1 MTRFPSG
8 GCWICAVIP
17 HGLRTSFRRPRC
29 SAKDAKERLKIPAKP
44 ENGKRPANHANSR
57 EWWGLTRWKIRHVF
71 FQVISPLPLDFIR
84 VHSHDSGAKSESVLK
99 PLRTLAAS
107 RGFPLLP
114 PNETGGGNE
123 PSACRVLRFC

>member
-44 ENGKRPANHANSR
+44 ENGKRHANHANSR
-57 EWWGLTRWKIRHVF
+57 EWWGLTRWKTRHVF

-84 VHSHDSGAKSESVLK
+84 VHSRDSRAEPNRSKTPPRLRGAARLTNHPKH
-99 PLRTLAAS
+99 
-107 RGFPLLP
+107 
-114 PNETGGGNE
+114 PNWMK
-123 PSACRVLRFC
+123 C